1 MKQSFMDFCNEVS
14 GFKFYS
20 KRTKQQ
26 VYRFQMYWAGLTPY
40 ECFNRFDTRIIVKDR
55 NYEK

>member
-1 MKQSFMDFCNEVS
+1 MQQSFMDFCNEVS

-26 VYRFQMYWAGLTPY
+26 IYRFQMYWNGLSPY
-40 ECFNRFDTRIIVKDR
+40 QCFQNYDTKEIVKER
-55 NYEK
+55 NV